1 MKRVLVTGAS
11 GFIGRQSLPALAAR
25 GYDVHAIHRRGAPD
39 GPATWHRVDLMD
51 RERVA
56 RLVAEVQPSHLLHF
70 AWDVAHGKYWTSPEN
85 LRWVEASLA
94 LLGQFAE
101 GAGRRMV
108 LAGTCAE
115 YDWRY
120 GFCSEGITP
129 LAPSTL
135 YGSCKHALRTI
146 AAAFATQAR
155 LSLAW
160 GRIFYLY
167 GPYEQP
173 GRLVPSVVNSLRE
186 GKPVRCSHGNQ
197 VRDFLHVRDVAEGF
211 VALLDSEVE
220 GPVNIA
226 SGRPVTIR
234 EVVHT
239 LVDLLPNNPDA
250 RLEFGAVPTPP
261 DDPPLLVADVRRL
274 SNEVG
279 WTPRLDLRS
288 GLAELLAALGPGAG
302 ADTVASPIPGTPA
315 RT

>member
-11 GFIGRQSLPALAAR
+11 GFIGRQSLPALVAR
-25 GYDVHAIHRRGAPD
+25 GYDVHAICRQGSPA

-51 RERVA
+51 QDRVS
-56 RLVAEVQPSHLLHF
+56 RLLDDVRPSHLLHF

-85 LRWVEASLA
+85 LRWVEASLT
-94 LLGQFAE
+94 LLSRFVE
-101 GAGRRMV
+101 RAGRRAV

-115 YDWRY
+115 YDWRF
-120 GFCSEGITP
+120 GFCSERVTP
-129 LAPSTL
+129 LAPATL
-135 YGSCKHALRTI
+135 YGTCKHALHTI
-146 AAAFATQAR
+146 AASYATQAE

-167 GPYEQP
+167 GPHEQP
-173 GRLVPSVVNSLRE
+173 GRLVPSVMHSILE
-186 GKPVRCSHGNQ
+186 GKPIRCSHGNQ
-197 VRDFLHVRDVAEGF
+197 ARDFLHVRDVADGF

-239 LVDLLPNNPDA
+239 LVDLFLGNPEV

-261 DDPPLLVADVRRL
+261 DDPPLIVADVRRL
-274 SNEVG
+274 SDEVG
-279 WTPRLDLRS
+279 WTPQLDLRG
-288 GLAELLAALGPGAG
+288 GLAELLATVWRDAG
-302 ADTVASPIPGTPA
+302 QDANASPIDGTPA
-315 RT
+315 GP